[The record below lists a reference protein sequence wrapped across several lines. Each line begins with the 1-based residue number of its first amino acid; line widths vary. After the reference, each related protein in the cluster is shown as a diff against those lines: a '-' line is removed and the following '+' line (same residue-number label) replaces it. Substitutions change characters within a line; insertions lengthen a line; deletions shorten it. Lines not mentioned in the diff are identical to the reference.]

1 MESIEHM
8 IADKVFIHSKMCL
21 LVEVLQYMYGSYC
34 ANSPR
39 GLTVKELKMV
49 ATRVAN
55 NARALSCKDQRK
67 ISRQLHSIDQRA
79 TNACLKN
86 RPNDEQGMIKMVQQG
101 ATWDKKHTAKS
112 GYSTSSKCDH

>member
-39 GLTVKELKMV
+39 GLTVTNSDFV
-49 ATRVAN
+49 VICVIN
-55 NARALSCKDQRK
+55 NPVWC
-67 ISRQLHSIDQRA
+67 
-79 TNACLKN
+79 N
-86 RPNDEQGMIKMVQQG
+86 
-101 ATWDKKHTAKS
+101 KHLTILPPPPS
-112 GYSTSSKCDH
+112 PRRF